1 MVNSNMTD
9 NIKARKTLGGVVVSD
24 KMTNSIV
31 VMTERIVQHKFY
43 GKRIRL
49 HKKYMADDPAN
60 VCSLGDKVLIE
71 ECRPLSKNK
80 RWRLREVV
88 LKAV

>member
-1 MVNSNMTD
+1 MEEKKRV
-9 NIKARKTLGGVVVSD
+9 RKTLTGVVVSD
-24 KMTNSIV
+24 KMTNSISV
-31 VMTERIVQHKFY
+31 KTERIVQHKLY

-49 HKKYMADDPAN
+49 HKKYMADDPDNA
-60 VCSLGDKVLIE
+60 CSIGDKVLIE

-80 RWRLREVV
+80 SWRLREVL